1 MTDGLQDVKLRFQVQ
16 HLAQIVSARM
26 INRDLRVELIPPGPR
41 DSRDFPRFMR
51 ETSEWVEANK
61 AADAADRR
69 TERVSLAIHL
79 TGLALVVGAM
89 LWVAL

>member
-1 MTDGLQDVKLRFQVQ
+1 MSGR
-16 HLAQIVSARM
+16 SYR
-26 INRDLRVELIPPGPR
+26 PPFPMGSR

-69 TERVSLAIHL
+69 TDLWSMAIMFGGAAAIL
-79 TGLALVVGAM
+79 GAM
-89 LWVAL
+89 LWVLV

>member
-1 MTDGLQDVKLRFQVQ
+1 MSGR
-16 HLAQIVSARM
+16 SYR
-26 INRDLRVELIPPGPR
+26 PPFPMSPR
-41 DSRDFPRFMR
+41 DNADVPRFMR

-69 TERVSLAIHL
+69 TERVSLEIHL
-79 TGLALVVGAM
+79 TGLALVIGTM